1 MGVQIEPR
9 LSKRMTCAVN
19 VGAQRFFGVVL
30 NVSQGGLFVQTAAE
44 VQRGSSVDLE
54 LKPAGGEAIPLSGEV
69 VWRRVV
75 PAQLRGSAQGGMGV
89 RILRADESYYT
100 SLADWMRISFEGERR
115 PAGSAAASAAADPP
129 PSPAAAAPRPPPP
142 EPVVTYRVRV
152 RAARGPRT
160 RSVCVEAASV
170 EIARAEAAR
179 YAGEGWQVIEI
190 EAL

>member
-1 MGVQIEPR
+1 MGVQAEPR
-9 LSKRMTCAVN
+9 LAKRMTCAVS
-19 VGAQRFFGVVL
+19 VGAQRYAGVVL

-44 VQRGSSVDLE
+44 AQRGASVELE
-54 LKPAGGEAIPLSGEV
+54 LNPPDSGDAIPLHAEV

-89 RILRADESYYT
+89 KILRADESYYT
-100 SLADWMRISFEGERR
+100 SLAEWMRISLEKERGTAQAEQA
-115 PAGSAAASAAADPP
+115 PAK
-129 PSPAAAAPRPPPP
+129 PAAPAPPR

-160 RSVCVEAASV
+160 RSVCIEAASV